1 MPVSNRSQVIEQLAR
16 RVRAIECGVGREAL
30 TSRVCQASRTDEPLS
45 QSDYPIEESAT
56 EEPGQPGERGRTGA
70 TDDGAL
76 PTGIGPLDDRLPE
89 GGLPAG
95 SLMEW
100 LGPIEGG
107 GAGTLLFLVARH
119 RLQAGG
125 VGIVIDRDRQ
135 FYPPATGFSDE
146 MLARTIV
153 LRPGSDGDTLWALE
167 QSLRCPGVA
176 FVVCRLDRVQPNAY
190 RRLKLAAETGG
201 GLGLFP
207 REERCRSQSS
217 WADLRLLVEPVSTEI
232 PPLDKGGPGGVA
244 REAFPLPVQHNSTV
258 RQGSP
263 SVRRRSPSVRRG
275 SPDPAETADRRSPL
289 RTGDLRSHEVRGRET
304 RAQQGETRAQQ
315 TSTRAQQ
322 SLATFARTPPNPPLV
337 RGGTLFN
344 PAPPFSPFRFPLSAL
359 PPESHT
365 RRLRLHILHHRGRA
379 AGDVIELEIDY
390 ETGDVRTAPTLA
402 AATHPLRAAGA

>member
-30 TSRVCQASRTDEPLS
+30 TSRVCQASRTDEVSS
-45 QSDYPIEESAT
+45 QSDNPAEEDPT
-56 EEPGQPGERGRTGA
+56 EEPGQSGERGRTGA
-70 TDDGAL
+70 TDDGGL

-89 GGLPAG
+89 GGLPPG
-95 SLMEW
+95 SLVEW
-100 LGPIEGG
+100 LGPVEGG
-107 GAGTLLFLVARH
+107 GAGTLLFLVAGS
-119 RLQAGG
+119 RLQSGG
-125 VGIVIDRDRQ
+125 VGIVIDRDHR

-153 LRPGSDGDTLWALE
+153 LRAGNESDTLWALE

-217 WADLRLLVEPVSTEI
+217 WADLRLLVEPVSKVGWAVPT
-232 PPLDKGGPGGVA
+232 K
-244 REAFPLPVQHNSTV
+244 
-258 RQGSP
+258 
-263 SVRRRSPSVRRG
+263 
-275 SPDPAETADRRSPL
+275 
-289 RTGDLRSHEVRGRET
+289 RTLQKH
-304 RAQQGETRAQQ
+304 
-315 TSTRAQQ
+315 
-322 SLATFARTPPNPPLV
+322 
-337 RGGTLFN
+337 RGGHS
-344 PAPPFSPFRFPLSAL
+344 PPYEL
-359 PPESHT
+359 

-390 ETGDVRTAPTLA
+390 ETGDVRTAPALA